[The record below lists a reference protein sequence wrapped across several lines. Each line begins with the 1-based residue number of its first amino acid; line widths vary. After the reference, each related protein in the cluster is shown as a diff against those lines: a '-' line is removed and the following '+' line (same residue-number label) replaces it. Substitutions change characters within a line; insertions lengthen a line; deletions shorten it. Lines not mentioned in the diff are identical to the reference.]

1 MVEKTLKCH
10 LFLTHH
16 IELIN
21 EKYTVSFEM
30 YENFDNIFRPI

>member
-1 MVEKTLKCH
+1 MVKKTLNYH

-21 EKYTVSFEM
+21 EKYAVSFEM
-30 YENFDNIFRPI
+30 YEDFNNIFRPI